1 MTEIERKINNIL
13 ESAKRER
20 KHDWGVYNTYKNQ
33 IDNLYLDADEYTRA
47 IRILCNILEV

>member
-1 MTEIERKINNIL
+1 MTKIEYEINAIL

-20 KHDWGVYNTYKNQ
+20 KHDWGVYNAYRNQ
-33 IDNLYLDADEYTRA
+33 IDNLYLDADEYTRI